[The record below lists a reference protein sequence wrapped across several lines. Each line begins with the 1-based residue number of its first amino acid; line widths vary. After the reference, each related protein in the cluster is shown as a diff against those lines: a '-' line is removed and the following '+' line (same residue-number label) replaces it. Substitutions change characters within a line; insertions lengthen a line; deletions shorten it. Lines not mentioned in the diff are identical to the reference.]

1 MKFSDWINRM
11 RHNRGFGVQSPTAF
25 FFVTQVLKEK
35 LPYYAYGQIDRIA
48 TQCGTHSKKMCR
60 RLFRVANHLLPKSI
74 IAIGSEATAP
84 LCALAAAASTARVAL
99 ISTGSP
105 LPQAAAQYLAGR
117 GCSQPHGTTLQQQLQ
132 AHTAPH
138 LLFIGRDSDITSALQ
153 ATLPHACKGTA
164 IIADGIHA
172 TPERL
177 RQWEEAV
184 ENPQT
189 IVTYD
194 LYSFGI
200 LLFDNEKQK
209 QHYTLKM

>member
-99 ISTGSP
+99 IAANSP
-105 LPQAAAQYLAGR
+105 LPPAAAQYLTGR
-117 GCSQPHGTTLQQQLQ
+117 ECHLPHGATLQQQLQ
-132 AHTAPH
+132 AHPAPH
-138 LLFIGRDSDITSALQ
+138 LLFIGRNSDITDALQ